1 MNLLDSKILEKK
13 NKHPFMTYVDFQN
26 ILVLEDNGK
35 QNSNESYTN
44 KYQKNVVSSYDYKLI
59 CVDDKLNKLF
69 KSYLGNDAVYNFISS
84 IIEESKY
91 CSDIMKNYFNKKFV
105 MIRKDN
111 EHFKNSTNFVSVIMI
126 ILMVMLK

>member
-1 MNLLDSKILEKK
+1 M
-13 NKHPFMTYVDFQN
+13 
-26 ILVLEDNGK
+26 LEDNGK
-35 QNSNESYTN
+35 QKSNESYTN
-44 KYQKNVVSSYDYKLI
+44 KYQKNVACSYDYKLI
-59 CVDDKLNKLF
+59 YVDDKLNKLF
-69 KSYLGNDAVYNFISS
+69 KSYLGNDAVSNFISS

-105 MIRKDN
+105 MIKKDN